1 MGNVNILIN
10 GLSLVE
16 KMEIEEFM
24 KKFTMHDV
32 YFQDASSVSDMQ
44 IYGNNVIEDYCEDVE
59 RSLRNIKDDMEM
71 LYNDIGLERKDLKDV
86 YPLLGDLTDRV
97 EALQK
102 SICINF
108 PSPVL

>member
-44 IYGNNVIEDYCEDVE
+44 IYGNNVIENYCEDVE
-59 RSLRNIKDDMEM
+59 RSLRNIKDDMEA
-71 LYNDIGLERKDLKDV
+71 LYNDIGFERKDLEEV
-86 YPLLGDLTDRV
+86 PPLLEDLTNRV
-97 EALQK
+97 DALQK
-102 SICINF
+102 SICKNF
-108 PSPVL
+108 PPPVL